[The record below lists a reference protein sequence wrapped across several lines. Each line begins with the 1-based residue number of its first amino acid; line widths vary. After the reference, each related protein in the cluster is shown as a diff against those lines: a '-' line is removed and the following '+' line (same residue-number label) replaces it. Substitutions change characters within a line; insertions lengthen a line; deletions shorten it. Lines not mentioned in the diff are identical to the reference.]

1 MCSSEVFV
9 LEDSIVGRARKNGR
23 DIGRESSFGPT
34 QVVLHRVRRRERRV
48 ERATNGRS
56 EETNGRRRTRW
67 NYSLARAR
75 APRPRILFRLSSVI
89 LLIRVRIILARKRE
103 LERIGFGADINFARS
118 TAASP
123 KRMSRTPTLNYIRSH
138 DFFSDNIDRNPT
150 NIVDFSKIP
159 ATTFFLFFY
168 PPPSA
173 IREQS
178 YYYAF
183 GIKKASRGISSS
195 NS

>member
-1 MCSSEVFV
+1 M
-9 LEDSIVGRARKNGR
+9 
-23 DIGRESSFGPT
+23 
-34 QVVLHRVRRRERRV
+34 
-48 ERATNGRS
+48 
-56 EETNGRRRTRW
+56 
-67 NYSLARAR
+67 ARAR

-159 ATTFFLFFY
+159 ATTFFLFLFL
-168 PPPSA
+168 SFFLSSSKRHSRA
-173 IREQS
+173 ILLLGLA
-178 YYYAF
+178 AF

-195 NS
+195 DS

>member
-1 MCSSEVFV
+1 MGE
-9 LEDSIVGRARKNGR
+9 A
-23 DIGRESSFGPT
+23 
-34 QVVLHRVRRRERRV
+34 RRRMDEDGRGGIIRW
-48 ERATNGRS
+48 RA
-56 EETNGRRRTRW
+56 
-67 NYSLARAR
+67 LARHA
-75 APRPRILFRLSSVI
+75 LESCFVSSVI